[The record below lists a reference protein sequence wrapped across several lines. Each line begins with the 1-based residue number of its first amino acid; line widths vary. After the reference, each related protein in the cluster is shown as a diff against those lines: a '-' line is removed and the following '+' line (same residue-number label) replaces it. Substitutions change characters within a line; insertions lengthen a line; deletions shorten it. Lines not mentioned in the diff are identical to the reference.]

1 MSKDEFKNLGDKIYK
16 TTCEIED
23 LIELKEIII
32 DNRETYIFKDK
43 ASRKDKEIEKTKTF
57 TFRRAMWYN
66 EYRGDDIWKYLIS
79 IMYVL
84 DFMQ

>member
-43 ASRKDKEIEKTKTF
+43 TSRKDKEIEKTKTF
-57 TFRRAMWYN
+57 TFRRAM
-66 EYRGDDIWKYLIS
+66 
-79 IMYVL
+79 
-84 DFMQ
+84 